1 MTILLLLETALFA
14 LTVFYFRNKL
24 VEAEDNA
31 ERQEVRANHWSIE
44 AERLRDAWV
53 LLCREHDKATLK
65 LERLTATKKKNRK
78 AKK

>member
-1 MTILLLLETALFA
+1 MTIAFLLLLAAYA

-24 VEAEDNA
+24 AETEDNA
-31 ERQEVRANHWSIE
+31 RRQEVRANHWSIE
-44 AERLRDAWV
+44 AERLQDAWA